1 MRIKRKDIIGVGECS
16 PIRFL
21 GAVFALLL
29 IFAPALATELT
40 AQKAPT
46 PSEQSTQQPANSS
59 GQGVQKATLTPEQVA
74 QKAAAVITDAKSI
87 TATFSISANGRSSK
101 GTIKSSGNK
110 FSVLLPEVSTWYNG
124 KDLYVYNQRTSE
136 TTVTVP
142 TAQELLESNPLLYV
156 KGGAGGY
163 SYSFSPVKRN
173 GKYVVDLVPRSKKS
187 GIKKLTFTINATNFQ
202 TERIAVSM
210 GGGLTT
216 IDVTSFKTG
225 GGLGAAEF
233 EYPRSQYPKV
243 EVIDLR

>member
-1 MRIKRKDIIGVGECS
+1 
-16 PIRFL
+16 FL
-21 GAVFALLL
+21 GAIFALLL
-29 IFAPALATELT
+29 IFAPVLAFAQAPQKGVSLATGQVAQKGAALT
-40 AQKAPT
+40 PGQVAQQIAGSATGQVAQKA
-46 PSEQSTQQPANSS
+46 A
-59 GQGVQKATLTPEQVA
+59 LTPEQVA
-74 QKAAAVITDAKSI
+74 QKAAAVITDAKGI
-87 TATFSISANGRSSK
+87 TATFTISANGRSSK

-110 FSVLLPEVSTWYNG
+110 FSVLLPEVSSWYNG

-163 SYSFSPVKRN
+163 SYSFSPVKRT
-173 GKYVVDLVPRSKKS
+173 GKYVVDLVPRSKKT

-202 TERIAVSM
+202 TERIAVSV

-225 GGLGAAEF
+225 GALGSSEF

>member
-1 MRIKRKDIIGVGECS
+1 MRIREKDIKAEKGLS
-16 PIRFL
+16 PIGIFGFIL
-21 GAVFALLL
+21 VL
-29 IFAPALATELT
+29 IVAFSPL
-40 AQKAPT
+40 
-46 PSEQSTQQPANSS
+46 SS
-59 GQGVQKATLTPEQVA
+59 GEVKAAGALTPEQVA

-87 TATFSISANGRSSK
+87 TATFTISANGRTSK

-110 FSVLLPEVSTWYNG
+110 FSVLVPEVSTWYNG

-163 SYSFSPVKRN
+163 TYSFSPVKRN

-202 TERIAVSM
+202 TERIAVSV
-210 GGGLTT
+210 GSGLTT

-225 GGLGAAEF
+225 TPLSASEF
-233 EYPRSQYPKV
+233 EYPSSKYPKA
-243 EVIDLR
+243 EVVDLR